1 MNVYTTDKIRNVVIL
16 GHGGAGKTSLVESMA
31 YLSGITSRL
40 GNVAEGNTI
49 SDYDKE
55 EIKRKFSISTSMV
68 PIIWGDT
75 KINILDTPG
84 YFDFVGEAEEA
95 AAAADAA
102 IIVVNG
108 KNGVEVGTEKAWDL
122 CEKYKL
128 PRFFYVSNMDYDN
141 ASYREVVEKLTE
153 LYGKKIAPLFLPIR
167 ENEKFV
173 GYVNVVKMA
182 ARRYVNKNEKVEC
195 EIPDYS
201 REYLERYRENLL
213 EAVAETSEEF
223 MDRYFN
229 GEEFSEAE
237 IVAAL
242 HANVGEL

>member
-40 GNVAEGNTI
+40 GNVTEGNTI
-49 SDYDKE
+49 SDFDKE

-68 PIIWGDT
+68 PVIWGDT
-75 KINILDTPG
+75 KVNILDAPG

-102 IIVVNG
+102 VIVVNG
-108 KNGVEVGTEKAWDL
+108 KSGVEVGTQKAWEL
-122 CEKYKL
+122 CDKYKL
-128 PRFFYVSNMDYDN
+128 PRIVYVSNMDFDN
-141 ASYREVVEKLTE
+141 ASYRQVVEDLTE
-153 LYGKKIAPLFLPIR
+153 LYGKKIAPIHLPIR

-173 GYVNVVKMA
+173 GYVNIVKMK
-182 ARRYVNKNEKVEC
+182 ARRYVDKDKKVEC

-201 REYLERYRENLL
+201 REYLDRYRENLV
-213 EAVAETSEEF
+213 EAVAETSAISTERNSPRRRSGQPF
-223 MDRYFN
+223 TPT
-229 GEEFSEAE
+229 
-237 IVAAL
+237 
-242 HANVGEL
+242 